1 MPAGFQ
7 NACHSILVFC
17 GESCIEVAVGQMLLC
32 KGETLPEGLC
42 SGRGPPGLERG
53 RGGGLCLTPLPTTCT
68 VCGSYGNT
76 PVPSANK
83 VLTLAG
89 PHLCCCSSL
98 LI

>member
-42 SGRGPPGLERG
+42 SGLALLAWS
-53 RGGGLCLTPLPTTCT
+53 GGVGVVSASHPFPLHVLYVVPMATLLCHLPLK
-68 VCGSYGNT
+68 S
-76 PVPSANK
+76 
-83 VLTLAG
+83 
-89 PHLCCCSSL
+89 
-98 LI
+98 